1 MKPFVTL
8 MVAVFALPSTLMA
21 EPTFDFFDKLFGKK
35 EKKYYYKPT
44 YDGYGAPISGYGTHG
59 HSGGYGSTTSSSHH
73 VSSGYGAPVI
83 SHNHI
88 DTGYGAPTKTTHS
101 SHVSDGYGAPVAS
114 HGRAPGY
121 PEPTYGGF
129 SPVHT
134 PTPIHG
140 SSSHDSYGA
149 PAAPAIS
156 TGPIY
161 TPAASTS
168 VDSYG
173 APSAPAISYDVPVVP
188 ADSYGS
194 PIAPTYPG

>member
-1 MKPFVTL
+1 M
-8 MVAVFALPSTLMA
+8 
-21 EPTFDFFDKLFGKK
+21 
-35 EKKYYYKPT
+35 
-44 YDGYGAPISGYGTHG
+44 
-59 HSGGYGSTTSSSHH
+59 
-73 VSSGYGAPVI
+73 I

-88 DTGYGAPTKTTHS
+88 DTGYGAPTKSTHS
-101 SHVSDGYGAPVAS
+101 SHDGYGAPVAS

-129 SPVHT
+129 SPVYT

-156 TGPIY
+156 PGPIY

-194 PIAPTYPG
+194 PIAPTYSG